1 MNNPEMM
8 AAFQQF
14 LTVMN
19 ATPAMQNA
27 VPPAILSAANP
38 TAPVVTTG
46 FKFDATTLALVIASW
61 DSASGTNSALE
72 KAVTAHRATSKTVAS
87 ELNKAAKLAG
97 VVGESASDVFLTGV
111 RDVLAAHN
119 TSLGASAM
127 TDGAFRKLWSRA
139 LGYAFAEK
147 DAALVKPQRMVDD
160 GRAKR
165 ADILKGA
172 AKDRIFDRVA
182 ARSLITAHLQD
193 DAFLVNAVKLIEGL
207 TAGKETLRIEKAET
221 LAPVAAPV
229 AAPVIAEIQPKA
241 RASRSRKTGTNG

>member
-1 MNNPEMM
+1 MNNLEMM

-14 LTVMN
+14 L
-19 ATPAMQNA
+19 AMQNA
-27 VPPAILSAANP
+27 APVAAPVAAPAI
-38 TAPVVTTG
+38 TTG

-61 DSASGTNSALE
+61 DSAAGTSGVLE
-72 KAVTAHRATSKTVAS
+72 KAVTAHRATSKNVAS
-87 ELNKAAKLAG
+87 ELNKAAKLTNI
-97 VVGESASDVFLTGV
+97 VGEAASDVFLTGV

-119 TSLGASAM
+119 TSLGAKAM

-139 LGYAFAEK
+139 LGYAFAEEG
-147 DAALVKPQRMVDD
+147 ATLIKPQRMVDD

-165 ADILKGA
+165 ANILKGA

-182 ARSLITAHLQD
+182 ARSLITAHLQE

-207 TAGKETLRIEKAET
+207 TAGKETLRIEKAAALVVDNGVT
-221 LAPVAAPV
+221 VAAPVVAPVAAPV
-229 AAPVIAEIQPKA
+229 VAEIQPKA